1 VGGLTAVLAAA
12 IARAAA
18 WLPRLERAAWLPA
31 LFLRL
36 FVGYFFFV
44 TGLAKVQNLGAMA
57 ERFAEWGIPFPAF
70 SAALSGYT
78 ELVGGALLAL
88 GLLTRLVSI
97 PLFVNMA
104 VAIATVNVKRVS
116 GLDEFVELA
125 EPLYALVFLW
135 LLFAGPGC
143 ASLDHVLWRRRG
155 GRDRRAH
162 PKDPPARP

>member
-1 VGGLTAVLAAA
+1 VSAVLAAVMA
-12 IARAAA
+12 AAAA
-18 WLPRLERAAWLPA
+18 WLPWLERAVWLPA
-31 LFLRL
+31 LLLRL

-78 ELVGGALLAL
+78 ELVGGALLVL
-88 GLLTRLVSI
+88 GLLTRLASI
-97 PLFVNMA
+97 PLFANMV
-104 VAIATVNVKRVS
+104 VAIATVNLRRVS

-135 LLFAGPGC
+135 LVFAGPGR
-143 ASLDHVLWRRRG
+143 ASLDHLLGLLWRRRAG
-155 GRDRRAH
+155 ADVVARA
-162 PKDPPARP
+162 DDAPARR